1 MNTAKIS
8 CRFKN
13 GTTVQ
18 YEYRDLVDLL
28 IGEDAEL
35 PPSYFLIEADA
46 ATGESVKI
54 SISCVTG
61 AAIVTIEN
69 KS

>member
-13 GTTVQ
+13 GATIR
-18 YEYRDLVDLL
+18 YEFQDLVDLL
-28 IGEDAEL
+28 IGEGAD
-35 PPSYFLIEADA
+35 PSPSYFLIEANA
-46 ATGESVKI
+46 ATGETVKI

-61 AAIVTIEN
+61 AAIVSIED
-69 KS
+69 KV